1 MTSLPPRLTELT
13 TSPEA
18 CDAAWK
24 TCDSLPLSAPANRMA
39 MNVTPAFPVMSAAT
53 ATLTSAAV
61 RPSALIALLK
71 SALELWP
78 RNCSPFMLSFWR
90 VTPPNVLGRIASR
103 LVSWLG
109 SAMLGRA
116 PLAAAAALWDGATL
130 GSGDGE
136 ADGATEAAA
145 AGAGV
150 AVGAGVAEPPQ
161 ATTRMAMAAEAA
173 SGPTRRRI
181 GNPLCAFEAARRSSA
196 AGPDQRRRLQ
206 DMRDCGRTEGSYRIW
221 LLR

>member
-24 TCDSLPLSAPANRMA
+24 TCDSLLLSAPANRMA

-90 VTPPNVLGRIASR
+90 VTPPNELGRTASR
-103 LVSWLG
+103 FVSWLG
-109 SAMLGRA
+109 SPMLGRT

-145 AGAGV
+145 AGADL
-150 AVGAGVAEPPQ
+150 
-161 ATTRMAMAAEAA
+161 
-173 SGPTRRRI
+173 RRR
-181 GNPLCAFEAARRSSA
+181 
-196 AGPDQRRRLQ
+196 QQ
-206 DMRDCGRTEGSYRIW
+206 DMRDCGCAEGSCRNLVASRTDSRCADAPGSKACRWFAADLGGAELPGLATVSY
-221 LLR
+221 